1 MAGWLRHWSRP
12 SARRLRLLCLPPAGG
27 SAWLYRRW
35 ADRLPLDVEV
45 VAVELPGHGE
55 RSHERAVTDLDTVI
69 DTICSEIS
77 QLPAAPWAVF
87 GHSMGAFVGLE
98 VCRRATDGPLA
109 LVVAGAESP
118 ASRRIAGRLVDRSDH
133 ELLRFLTAAGGTDLR
148 ALRDEGLRALVITAL
163 RADLTAL
170 AGFAHRARPTLHCP
184 VRVYSGTTD
193 PMVDP
198 ARLPEWNQTTDQACT
213 VHLFD
218 GGHFFYQQQEHE
230 VLSTLA
236 RQLRVPVG

>member
-12 SARRLRLLCLPPAGG
+12 PARRLRLLCLPPAGG

-55 RSHERAVTDLDTVI
+55 RSHERPVADLDTII
-69 DTICSEIS
+69 DSVCTEIS

-98 VCRRATDGPLA
+98 VCRRTARGPLA
-109 LVVAGAESP
+109 LVVGGAESP
-118 ASRRIAGRLVDRSDH
+118 ASRRIAGQLVDRPDH
-133 ELLRFLTAAGGTDLR
+133 ELLTFLVGAGGTDTR
-148 ALRDEGLRALVITAL
+148 ALRDEGLRALVIDAL

-170 AGFAHRARPTLHCP
+170 AGFSYRDVPALHCP
-184 VRVYSGTTD
+184 VRVYSGTAD
-193 PMVDP
+193 PMVEA
-198 ARLPEWNQTTDQACT
+198 ARLPEWDQTTDGPST

-230 VLSTLA
+230 VLSTLS
-236 RQLRVPVG
+236 RHLSVPVG